1 MTTTT
6 TTTTE
11 PTTTTSSTTSRA
23 FRLITRGY
31 PTTLKSLILMTSAS
45 FRPTPKPK
53 ILTSFASGGAIFSRR
68 IPSAFEIEKA
78 AFDRVRLRNEV
89 KVEPS
94 SSEVKGQDE
103 ETRTANTNG
112 LFVVGRNTHDFAAEH
127 GEAKE
132 GQEAKLDLEKAF
144 RSVEEEEEEPS
155 VGTERLS
162 AWSMS
167 KANKMKA
174 LSSLTRSSD
183 DGGRKEHGDEEE
195 EETSSSQRRRHNSKL
210 ELWRVLG
217 RRK

>member
-1 MTTTT
+1 
-6 TTTTE
+6 
-11 PTTTTSSTTSRA
+11 
-23 FRLITRGY
+23 
-31 PTTLKSLILMTSAS
+31 MTSAS

-78 AFDRVRLRNEV
+78 AFDRMRSGGKNEV
-89 KVEPS
+89 ETQKLPS
-94 SSEVKGQDE
+94 KVKGQTE

-112 LFVVGRNTHDFAAEH
+112 LFVVGRNTPEFRIEH
-127 GEAKE
+127 ESKNAGKE
-132 GQEAKLDLEKAF
+132 EDEVKLDLEKAF
-144 RSVEEEEEEPS
+144 RSVEEEGEEEEEPLA
-155 VGTERLS
+155 GTEALS

-183 DGGRKEHGDEEE
+183 DGGRIGDG
-195 EETSSSQRRRHNSKL
+195 EETSSSSVRRRHNSKL